1 MTDDW
6 GTDAGW
12 GAATGRLVLTFNYFL
27 DFQSFLF
34 L

>member
-12 GAATGRLVLTFNYFL
+12 GAATGRLVLTISN

>member
-12 GAATGRLVLTFNYFL
+12 GAATGRLVLIIFNDL
-27 DFQSFLF
+27 QSFLF